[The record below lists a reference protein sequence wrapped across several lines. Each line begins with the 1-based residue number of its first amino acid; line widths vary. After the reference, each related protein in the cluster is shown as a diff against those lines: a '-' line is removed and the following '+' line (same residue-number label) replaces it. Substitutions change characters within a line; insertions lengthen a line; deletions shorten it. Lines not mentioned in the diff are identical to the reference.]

1 MYIGYIWN
9 WLIENVYLTYIF
21 LCFSRIQGSRHE
33 IGWWFQRKK
42 TSRNYTGTM
51 FIIIF
56 IFWLCWM
63 KWTFPMGWMYLAQFF
78 LDVLHLWINVISDEI
93 FLCNKFKLITLIPIN
108 KCWYENTYLN
118 MRFKSI
124 FGWWNIFFYV
134 LWIRLEILECLL
146 NYRAK
151 TFFVRR

>member
-1 MYIGYIWN
+1 MAAHFQICVFPIHLLPKKSKNKLNDIYTIYRVILLYIGYVWN
-9 WLIENVYLTYIF
+9 WLIEIVYLTYIF

-93 FLCNKFKLITLIPIN
+93 FHWNKFKLI
-108 KCWYENTYLN
+108 
-118 MRFKSI
+118 
-124 FGWWNIFFYV
+124 
-134 LWIRLEILECLL
+134 
-146 NYRAK
+146 A
-151 TFFVRR
+151 